1 MSCLFDFDLELVDR
15 ALHHDEAA
23 FELVCKYLL
32 TKYDQIERQVKRK
45 FPDCPPGFVEHVR
58 DSFIHDKFLPI
69 FRDSVEVKI
78 DDFNALCWTILK
90 NCMNDAYRHFT
101 TQMRN
106 FRIEVAG
113 DATEYGEDGTSTFWE
128 VHGAEILRES
138 SPPSLSPE
146 MQVELTDFFAHVRME
161 LGKIEKKKQRVVW
174 MWAKGFTEKE
184 IAAELG
190 LTTGNV
196 GCIVSRVI
204 SDLRKKLCKRG

>member
-1 MSCLFDFDLELVDR
+1 MTNFTLSGARLRLD
-15 ALHHDEAA
+15 
-23 FELVCKYLL
+23 
-32 TKYDQIERQVKRK
+32 
-45 FPDCPPGFVEHVR
+45 
-58 DSFIHDKFLPI
+58 I
-69 FRDSVEVKI
+69 FGLS
-78 DDFNALCWTILK
+78 
-90 NCMNDAYRHFT
+90 
-101 TQMRN
+101 